1 MLTEPLLTVAREY
14 AIERAL
20 VSREP
25 TSAGAAAGTPSF
37 YGDRLM
43 DTPLDLLQSRPKQSV
58 LEHSFSRRDRLL
70 ILTDERDDPFIAG
83 SSTHSRMPS

>member
-1 MLTEPLLTVAREY
+1 
-14 AIERAL
+14 
-20 VSREP
+20 
-25 TSAGAAAGTPSF
+25 
-37 YGDRLM
+37 M